1 MAITLNNIVNE
12 NRIITDRLGNF
23 SVVEDERDASV
34 SIANAQ
40 TEYFM
45 SKMNVRR
52 RQVLIE
58 LKNTSAV
65 VQAGA
70 MQ

>member
-1 MAITLNNIVNE
+1 MAITVNNIVND

-23 SVVEDERDASV
+23 SVVEYEKDASV